1 MRSMIERYHLRY
13 FLAVVTTG
21 NFSRAAAACN
31 VSQPTLSVGIAKLEK
46 LLGGPLF
53 SRTNRRVAL
62 TDAGAKLLLHAR
74 TIEAGFAAA
83 ERDVAGS
90 SAPQTLRLGVLT
102 TIARRW
108 IEELLGDADLFRDGA
123 RIEIVEG
130 SERDLRGRLGRG
142 RIDAAVTILREGDA
156 GGAAQR
162 LNRESY
168 QLALSR
174 NHRLAARRTVRVEEL
189 MNDAMILRRQC
200 ELLPETSRFFTA
212 HGIRPF
218 FAARTTSEAKA
229 VSYVR
234 AGLGVTIMPRTLA
247 EPGTIMV
254 PLEGFDF
261 TRDVSLLWAP
271 HMQAERGRRTSLTAA
286 LERIV
291 RADSDEDSFARPL

>member
-1 MRSMIERYHLRY
+1 M
-13 FLAVVTTG
+13 
-21 NFSRAAAACN
+21 
-31 VSQPTLSVGIAKLEK
+31 
-46 LLGGPLF
+46 
-53 SRTNRRVAL
+53 
-62 TDAGAKLLLHAR
+62 
-74 TIEAGFAAA
+74 
-83 ERDVAGS
+83 
-90 SAPQTLRLGVLT
+90 
-102 TIARRW
+102 
-108 IEELLGDADLFRDGA
+108 
-123 RIEIVEG
+123 
-130 SERDLRGRLGRG
+130 
-142 RIDAAVTILREGDA
+142 TILREGDA